1 MSGTGKSHG
10 VKVAVRTRPT
20 ASFAT
25 DCIKVSGDSVSI
37 KMPKKEGN
45 SSENVKDSWSWKF
58 DAVLHN
64 SSQEATYNEVVLP
77 VVQSVLQGYNGTIMC
92 YGQTGAGKTYTQL
105 GGTSAYEYRGV
116 QPRSIAE
123 IFNYVHDSPQFD
135 ATIGV
140 SYLEIYNDALVDLL
154 ASLPS
159 EDTYKEPLSLIEDSE
174 GATHV
179 KGLRVEKVTSEEK
192 AMELLF
198 EGETNRA
205 VAKHALNSQSTRGH
219 AVFTVYLQLRSRVE
233 SSEKVFASPSPE
245 ISTNTN

>member
-1 MSGTGKSHG
+1 MSGTGKSQG
-10 VKVAVRTRPT
+10 VRVAVRTRPT

-25 DCIKVSGDSVSI
+25 DYIKVSGDSVSI
-37 KMPKKEGN
+37 KM
-45 SSENVKDSWSWKF
+45 
-58 DAVLHN
+58 
-64 SSQEATYNEVVLP
+64 P

-116 QPRSIAE
+116 QPRAIAE

-140 SYLEIYNDALVDLL
+140 SYLEIYNDTLVDLL

-159 EDTYKEPLSLIEDSE
+159 EDTYKEPLSLIEDHE

-179 KGLRVEKVTSEEK
+179 KGLRVEKVTSETPLP
-192 AMELLF
+192 MVSSTTF
-198 EGETNRA
+198 TCMWFREGRPRGAGVRA
-205 VAKHALNSQSTRGH
+205 CPRACGGCGCGA
-219 AVFTVYLQLRSRVE
+219 
-233 SSEKVFASPSPE
+233 
-245 ISTNTN
+245 